1 MTISEQTP
9 LLNKHEVGVY
19 ERFTRGRKRGILAL
33 ISWCG
38 LLPLFI
44 SGSFFPS
51 VPAIARDLDSS
62 GSVISLAV
70 SLSVLATSIGSLAAA
85 SYSSFYGRRPVY
97 LVGLPLLCVGS
108 LGVALSQ
115 TVSQLMVWRFLQ
127 TFGASPGLSVGAG
140 VIGDIYKLE
149 ERGGAMGIFFGACL
163 LGPALAPLSAGVVAH
178 FSSWRT
184 MQFILGGAGF
194 GAFICMYLFFSE
206 TSHPGVRGVDK
217 LKIEEHSTAPF
228 VWVNPLRSLALLRS
242 PNLVAVTIAGL
253 TVLTTEYVLLTA
265 LPYTIGA
272 RYNITNEAYLGLCF
286 IPIGL
291 GNFIGAP
298 AAGRFSDYLVKRY
311 RQRRGGEWYP
321 EDRLRGTLIGAAFFV
336 PLSVLGSGLLT
347 EYVPGKVGLIGNF
360 VCLFLNGFGVDLVL
374 SPSSAYG
381 VDIMHS
387 RSAESM
393 AANNALRS
401 FFMSILIAGILPMVN
416 TVGVA
421 ATDAVAAAFAWVGFL
436 ILWLTIQ
443 YGDRMRHWVDV
454 EYSTEQDN

>member
-1 MTISEQTP
+1 MSISEQTP
-9 LLNKHEVGVY
+9 LLNKHEVAVY
-19 ERFTRGRKRGILAL
+19 ERFAKGRKRGILAL

-70 SLSVLATSIGSLAAA
+70 SLSVLATSIGSLTAA

-149 ERGGAMGIFFGACL
+149 ERGGAMGHLLRGTFSTSAFF
-163 LGPALAPLSAGVVAH
+163 S
-178 FSSWRT
+178 
-184 MQFILGGAGF
+184 F
-194 GAFICMYLFFSE
+194 GAFVCMYLFFSE

-217 LKIEEHSTAPF
+217 FKIEEHPKAPF
-228 VWVNPLRSLALLRS
+228 RLGQS
-242 PNLVAVTIAGL
+242 TIAGL

-272 RYNITNEAYLGLCF
+272 RYNISDEAYLGLCF

-298 AAGRFSDYLVKRY
+298 AAGR
-311 RQRRGGEWYP
+311 GGEWYP
-321 EDRLRGTLIGAAFFV
+321 EDRLRGTLIGAGFFV

-360 VCLFLNGFGVDLVL
+360 VCLFLNGLGVDLVL
-374 SPSSAYG
+374 SPSSAYC

-401 FFMSILIAGILPMVN
+401 FIMSILIAGILPMIN
-416 TVGVA
+416 TAGVA
-421 ATDAVAAAFAWVGFL
+421 ATDAVAAAFAWMGFL
-436 ILWLTIQ
+436 ILWLTIR
-443 YGDRMRHWVDV
+443 YGESMRHWVNV
-454 EYSTEQDN
+454 EYSTEEDN

>member
-1 MTISEQTP
+1 MTISDEQTP
-9 LLNKHEVGVY
+9 LLKKHEDVH
-19 ERFTRGRKRGILAL
+19 ERFTRGRKRSIVAL
-33 ISWCG
+33 VSWCG

-51 VPAIARDLDSS
+51 VPGIARDLDSS
-62 GSVISLAV
+62 GPVISLAV
-70 SLSVLATSIGSLAAA
+70 SLSVLAASIGALAAA

-97 LVGLPLLCVGS
+97 LASLPLLCVGS
-108 LGVALSQ
+108 LGVALSR
-115 TVSQLMVWRFLQ
+115 TVPQLMVWRFLQ

-163 LGPALAPLSAGVVAH
+163 LGPALAPFVGGIVAH
-178 FSSWRT
+178 FFSWRT
-184 MQFILGGAGF
+184 MQLTLGGAGL
-194 GAFICMYLFFSE
+194 GAFICMCLFFPE
-206 TSHPGVRGVDK
+206 TSHPGVRGID
-217 LKIEEHSTAPF
+217 KIEENSKARF
-228 VWVNPLRSLALLRS
+228 VWVNPARSLALLRS
-242 PNLVAVTIAGL
+242 PNLVAVTVVGL

-272 RYNITNEAYLGLCF
+272 RYNITNQAYLGLCF

-291 GNFIGAP
+291 GNLIGAP
-298 AAGRFSDYLVKRY
+298 AAGRFSDYIVKRY
-311 RQRRGGEWYP
+311 RKRRGGEWYP
-321 EDRLRGTLIGAAFFV
+321 EDRLRGTVIGAGLFV

-347 EYVPGKVGLIGNF
+347 KYVPGKVGLIANF
-360 VCLFLNGFGVDLVL
+360 VCFFLNGFGVDLVL
-374 SPSSAYG
+374 SPSAAYC
-381 VDIMHS
+381 VDMMHS

-401 FFMSILIAGILPMVN
+401 LFMSVLIAGILPMVN
-416 TVGVA
+416 TVGVV
-421 ATDAVAAAFAWVGFL
+421 ATDAIAAAFAWVGFL

-454 EYSTEQDN
+454 EYSTVQEN

>member
-38 LLPLFI
+38 LLPCTFFVSCELWYVHRNLAVFI

-127 TFGASPGLSVGAG
+127 TFGASPG
-140 VIGDIYKLE
+140 I
-149 ERGGAMGIFFGACL
+149 
-163 LGPALAPLSAGVVAH
+163 VAH

-206 TSHPGVRGVDK
+206 TSHPGVRGIDK

-253 TVLTTEYVLLTA
+253 TMLTTEYVLLTA

-291 GNFIGAP
+291 GNFT
-298 AAGRFSDYLVKRY
+298 AGRFSDYIVKRY
-311 RQRRGGEWYP
+311 RKRR
-321 EDRLRGTLIGAAFFV
+321 DRLRGTLIGAAVFV

-401 FFMSILIAGILPMVN
+401 FIMSILIAGILPMVN

-421 ATDAVAAAFAWVGFL
+421 TTDAAAAAFAWVGFL

>member
-163 LGPALAPLSAGVVAH
+163 LGPALAPLSAG
-178 FSSWRT
+178 
-184 MQFILGGAGF
+184 
-194 GAFICMYLFFSE
+194 
-206 TSHPGVRGVDK
+206 
-217 LKIEEHSTAPF
+217 KIRPVF
-228 VWVNPLRSLALLRS
+228 NW
-242 PNLVAVTIAGL
+242 
-253 TVLTTEYVLLTA
+253 
-265 LPYTIGA
+265 
-272 RYNITNEAYLGLCF
+272 F
-286 IPIGL
+286 
-291 GNFIGAP
+291 
-298 AAGRFSDYLVKRY
+298 
-311 RQRRGGEWYP
+311 
-321 EDRLRGTLIGAAFFV
+321 
-336 PLSVLGSGLLT
+336 
-347 EYVPGKVGLIGNF
+347 
-360 VCLFLNGFGVDLVL
+360 VDLYL
-374 SPSSAYG
+374 SKQAS
-381 VDIMHS
+381 
-387 RSAESM
+387 
-393 AANNALRS
+393 
-401 FFMSILIAGILPMVN
+401 
-416 TVGVA
+416 
-421 ATDAVAAAFAWVGFL
+421 
-436 ILWLTIQ
+436 
-443 YGDRMRHWVDV
+443 
-454 EYSTEQDN
+454 

>member
-19 ERFTRGRKRGILAL
+19 ERFSKGRKRGILAL

-97 LVGLPLLCVGS
+97 LIGLPLLCVGS

-140 VIGDIYKLE
+140 VIGDIYRLE
-149 ERGGAMGIFFGACL
+149 ERGGAMGIFFG
-163 LGPALAPLSAGVVAH
+163 VRIVAH

-194 GAFICMYLFFSE
+194 GAFVCMYLFFSE

-217 LKIEEHSTAPF
+217 LKIEEHSKAPF

-272 RYNITNEAYLGLCF
+272 RYNISNEAYLGLCF

-298 AAGRFSDYLVKRY
+298 AAGRFSDFLVKRY
-311 RQRRGGEWYP
+311 RKRRGGEWYP
-321 EDRLRGTLIGAAFFV
+321 EDRLRGTLIGAGFFV
-336 PLSVLGSGLLT
+336 PLSVLGCGLLT

-360 VCLFLNGFGVDLVL
+360 VCLFFNGLGVDLVL

-401 FFMSILIAGILPMVN
+401 FIMSILIAGILPMVG

-421 ATDAVAAAFAWVGFL
+421 ATDAIAAAFAWVGFL
-436 ILWLTIQ
+436 
-443 YGDRMRHWVDV
+443 
-454 EYSTEQDN
+454 